1 MTKILRFLVT
11 GGCGS
16 IGSALV
22 ERLLIKGHT
31 VCSLDNNESQLFHQI
46 QILSKR
52 FPNTYRPFLGDVR
65 DYDRLHRAFSSV
77 DIVFHCAAL
86 KHVEL
91 SEYNP
96 FEVLK
101 TNIEGTHNVV
111 EACLNTNVKKLVFAS
126 SDKAVN
132 PSSTMGASKLL
143 AERIII
149 SSSSYVGTSSFISS
163 CVRFGNVWDTAG
175 SVGKIFKKQA
185 LDNMPITLTSSEMT
199 RFFITIEK
207 ALDLFEY
214 ALNSMKGGEI
224 FVSSMGVLSI
234 NKLANAFKTYFQS
247 ESEISI
253 IGAKPGEKLFEELYT
268 EQESPRTNFQDGYY
282 IINKY
287 GNKNI
292 LNKDIP
298 LTLRSDD
305 SNLTEI
311 DPLSL
316 IKLI

>member
-1 MTKILRFLVT
+1 
-11 GGCGS
+11 
-16 IGSALV
+16 
-22 ERLLIKGHT
+22 
-31 VCSLDNNESQLFHQI
+31 
-46 QILSKR
+46 
-52 FPNTYRPFLGDVR
+52 
-65 DYDRLHRAFSSV
+65 
-77 DIVFHCAAL
+77 
-86 KHVEL
+86 
-91 SEYNP
+91 
-96 FEVLK
+96 
-101 TNIEGTHNVV
+101 
-111 EACLNTNVKKLVFAS
+111 
-126 SDKAVN
+126 
-132 PSSTMGASKLL
+132 
-143 AERIII
+143 
-149 SSSSYVGTSSFISS
+149 
-163 CVRFGNVWDTAG
+163 
-175 SVGKIFKKQA
+175 
-185 LDNMPITLTSSEMT
+185 
-199 RFFITIEK
+199 
-207 ALDLFEY
+207 
-214 ALNSMKGGEI
+214 MKGGEI

-282 IINKY
+282 IINRY